1 AFVETKAVLST
12 AALVAIFMIFLLI
25 GSKGPRAR
33 PVPLLVEIES
43 RVQRYITQMIMFST
57 ALGVLVMGVLALCGV
72 KFAGVFGFLAF
83 FLNFIPNIGGIIATL
98 LPLPIIVLSPD
109 LSLPPQVL
117 ALAIPGGIQF
127 VAGNIIQPRFQGS
140 ALDLHPVIVLMALIF
155 FGM

>member
-1 AFVETKAVLST
+1 
-12 AALVAIFMIFLLI
+12 
-25 GSKGPRAR
+25 
-33 PVPLLVEIES
+33 
-43 RVQRYITQMIMFST
+43 MFST
-57 ALGVLVMGVLALCGV
+57 ALGLLVAGVLALCGV

-98 LPLPIIVLSPD
+98 LPLPIIVLSPEM
-109 LSLPPQVL
+109 SLPAKVL

-155 FGM
+155 FGMIWGVVGAFLAVPITAVIRIVLEKIPDTRPVAELLAGRLDSFRATGEDGS